1 MGRREDA
8 QAAVASCISILAA
21 VTALDEKT
29 LGRWLDLY
37 DQVRRAYEIE
47 RGAEE
52 DPRLIRRE
60 DLGPMLR
67 EAMHEAAKAEAAQRQ
82 KEKKERIAT
91 PAGALARNDGT
102 PAAAEVVQEGTKK
115 PSGWTLYKRKV
126 SGKLADARAAGI
138 SIASIAAASAGILG
152 EHRVMDAI
160 NAGQLSREEW
170 HALDTAIDL
179 ATAEAA
185 GK

>member
-37 DQVRRAYEIE
+37 YQVRRAYEIE
-47 RGAEE
+47 RGAEV
-52 DPRLIRRE
+52 DPQLIRRE

-67 EAMHEAAKAEAAQRQ
+67 EAMHSAAKAEAGQRQ
-82 KEKKERIAT
+82 KQKAEAT
-91 PAGALARNDGT
+91 
-102 PAAAEVVQEGTKK
+102 AEIVQEGKK
-115 PSGWTLYKRKV
+115 PSPWTLYKRKV

-170 HALDTAIDL
+170 QALEKAIDL
-179 ATAEAA
+179 ATAEVA

>member
-37 DQVRRAYEIE
+37 YKVRRDYEIE

-52 DPRLIRRE
+52 DPQLIRRE

-67 EAMHEAAKAEAAQRQ
+67 EAMHEAAKVEAAQRQ
-82 KEKKERIAT
+82 KKKERIAT
-91 PAGALARNDGT
+91 PAGALARNDGA

-115 PSGWTLYKRKV
+115 PGPWTQYKRKV
-126 SGKLADARAAGI
+126 VGKLADARTAGI

-170 HALDTAIDL
+170 QALEKAIDL

>member
-37 DQVRRAYEIE
+37 YQVRRAYEIE

-52 DPRLIRRE
+52 DPQLIRRE

-82 KEKKERIAT
+82 KKKT
-91 PAGALARNDGT
+91 
-102 PAAAEVVQEGTKK
+102 AAAEVVQEGTKK
-115 PSGWTLYKRKV
+115 PGPWTQYKRKV

-138 SIASIAAASAGILG
+138 SIASIAAASAGLLG

-170 HALDTAIDL
+170 QALEKAIDL

>member
-37 DQVRRAYEIE
+37 YQVRRAYEIE

-52 DPRLIRRE
+52 DPQLIRRE

-67 EAMHEAAKAEAAQRQ
+67 EAMHEAAKVEAAQRQ
-82 KEKKERIAT
+82 KKKERIAT
-91 PAGALARNDGT
+91 PACALARNDGAA
-102 PAAAEVVQEGTKK
+102 AAAEIVQEGKK
-115 PSGWTLYKRKV
+115 PSPWTLYKRKV
-126 SGKLADARAAGI
+126 SGELADARAAGI

-170 HALDTAIDL
+170 HALETAIDL

-185 GK
+185 GNK

>member
-1 MGRREDA
+1 MGRIDDTK
-8 QAAVASCISILAA
+8 AAMSSCVSVLAA
-21 VTALDEKT
+21 VFGQPEPIVT
-29 LGRWLDLY
+29 RWLDLY
-37 DQVRRAYEIE
+37 YQVRRTYEIE
-47 RGAEE
+47 RGADE

-60 DLGPMLR
+60 DLGPAIR
-67 EAMHEAAKAEAAQRQ
+67 EAMREAAKAEAGQRQ
-82 KEKKERIAT
+82 KQK
-91 PAGALARNDGT
+91 
-102 PAAAEVVQEGTKK
+102 AAATAEIVQEGTKK

-170 HALDTAIDL
+170 HALETAIDL

>member
-1 MGRREDA
+1 MGRLDDTKTA
-8 QAAVASCISILAA
+8 MASCISVLAA
-21 VTALDEKT
+21 VFGQPEQIVTK
-29 LGRWLDLY
+29 WLDLY
-37 DQVRRAYEIE
+37 YQVRRAYEIE
-47 RGAEE
+47 RGADE

-60 DLGPMLR
+60 DLGPAIR
-67 EAMHEAAKAEAAQRQ
+67 EAMREAAKAEAGQRQ
-82 KEKKERIAT
+82 KQK
-91 PAGALARNDGT
+91 AGKDPSAALGM
-102 PAAAEVVQEGTKK
+102 PGAEVVQEGTKK

-170 HALDTAIDL
+170 HALETAIDL
-179 ATAEAA
+179 ATAEA
-185 GK
+185 GRE

>member
-1 MGRREDA
+1 MGRLDDTKTA
-8 QAAVASCISILAA
+8 MASCISVLAA
-21 VTALDEKT
+21 VFGQPEPIVTK
-29 LGRWLDLY
+29 WLDLY
-37 DQVRRAYEIE
+37 YQVRRAYEIE
-47 RGAEE
+47 RGADE

-60 DLGPMLR
+60 DLAPAIR
-67 EAMHEAAKAEAAQRQ
+67 DAMREAAKAEAGQRQ
-82 KEKKERIAT
+82 KQK
-91 PAGALARNDGT
+91 
-102 PAAAEVVQEGTKK
+102 AAATAEIVQEGTKK

-170 HALDTAIDL
+170 HALETAIDL
-179 ATAEAA
+179 ATAEA
-185 GK
+185 GRE

>member
-37 DQVRRAYEIE
+37 YQVRRTYEIE
-47 RGAEE
+47 RGADE

-60 DLGPMLR
+60 DLGPVIR
-67 EAMHEAAKAEAAQRQ
+67 EAMREAAKAEAGQRQ
-82 KEKKERIAT
+82 KQK
-91 PAGALARNDGT
+91 
-102 PAAAEVVQEGTKK
+102 AAATAEIVQEGTKK
-115 PSGWTLYKRKV
+115 PGPWTQYKRKV
-126 SGKLADARAAGI
+126 VGKLADARAAGI
-138 SIASIAAASAGILG
+138 SIASIAAAAAGILG

-160 NAGQLSREEW
+160 NVGQLSREEW
-170 HALDTAIDL
+170 QALEKAIDQ
-179 ATAEAA
+179 AAGGAA

>member
-37 DQVRRAYEIE
+37 YQVRRAYEIE

-52 DPRLIRRE
+52 NPQLIRRE

-67 EAMHEAAKAEAAQRQ
+67 EAMHDAAKAEAAQRQ
-82 KEKKERIAT
+82 KRKERIAT
-91 PAGALARNDGT
+91 PAGALARNDGGT
-102 PAAAEVVQEGTKK
+102 AAEVVQEGAKK
-115 PSGWTLYKRKV
+115 PGPWTQYKRKV

-152 EHRVMDAI
+152 EHRVIDAI

-170 HALDTAIDL
+170 QALEKAIDL

-185 GK
+185 KKE

>member
-8 QAAVASCISILAA
+8 QAALASCISILAA

-37 DQVRRAYEIE
+37 YQVRRAYEIE
-47 RGAEE
+47 RGADE

-60 DLGPMLR
+60 DLAPAIR
-67 EAMHEAAKAEAAQRQ
+67 EAMREAAKAEAGQRQ
-82 KEKKERIAT
+82 KQK
-91 PAGALARNDGT
+91 
-102 PAAAEVVQEGTKK
+102 AAAEVVQEGTKK
-115 PSGWTLYKRKV
+115 PGPWTQYKRKV
-126 SGKLADARAAGI
+126 VGKLADARAAGI

-170 HALDTAIDL
+170 HALEKAIDL

>member
-8 QAAVASCISILAA
+8 QAALASCISILAA

-37 DQVRRAYEIE
+37 YQVRRAYEIE

-52 DPRLIRRE
+52 DPQLIRRE
-60 DLGPMLR
+60 DLGPAIR
-67 EAMHEAAKAEAAQRQ
+67 EAMHEAAKTEAGQRQ
-82 KEKKERIAT
+82 KKK
-91 PAGALARNDGT
+91 
-102 PAAAEVVQEGTKK
+102 PAAAEIVQEGTKK
-115 PSGWTLYKRKV
+115 PGPWTLYKRKA

-138 SIASIAAASAGILG
+138 SIASIAAASAGILS

-170 HALDTAIDL
+170 YALDRAIDQV
-179 ATAEAA
+179 TAEAA